1 MADTSLI
8 VCDEVINDTDI
19 VSVNV
24 RNTIPTNMTNII
36 SENVTSAVSI
46 NSGNKIVR
54 YIKWIVIFCKKFYYW
69 SDYHL

>member
-54 YIKWIVIFCKKFYYW
+54 YIK
-69 SDYHL
+69 